1 MAKLIKVLVLLA
13 VLVGGVIV
21 YVQYAKKSAGK
32 NGAAPAIAAQG
43 QGGKPAAGE
52 KKKEGGM
59 QVQEKYGFAPV
70 GQ

>member
-13 VLVGGVIV
+13 VLVGGVII
-21 YVQYAKKSAGK
+21 YIQYAKKSAK
-32 NGAAPAIAAQG
+32 DTTPAIAAQG
-43 QGGKPAAGE
+43 QPGKPAAGE